1 MKIIENDTPWI
12 GGFYPSS
19 FVLHHE
25 WVRMGKPSGIINN
38 SLKYVSVDTELRRQ
52 KRLLW
57 NQPIVWPLAWMAAC
71 ILFIIW
77 CAVVRLYKK
86 DRALL
91 ERL

>member
-1 MKIIENDTPWI
+1 
-12 GGFYPSS
+12 
-19 FVLHHE
+19 
-25 WVRMGKPSGIINN
+25 MGKDGKSSGIINN

-57 NQPIVWPLAWMAAC
+57 NQPIVWPLASMAAC

-86 DRALL
+86 DRVLL